1 MMVQNN
7 EIKTRSIP
15 IRDARKMFTNLP
27 EQLAELRETW
37 AVTRHGTPVMAV
49 MSWEL
54 YEAIEETLEIMG
66 DPELMAA
73 LRESI
78 QEAEEG
84 KLIPLADVKAELG
97 LDDTE

>member
-1 MMVQNN
+1 MHSADTQ
-7 EIKTRSIP
+7 SIP
-15 IRDARKMFTNLP
+15 IIEARKILTKLP
-27 EQLAELRETW
+27 EQLAEERRAL
-37 AVTRHGTPVMAV
+37 AITRHGTPVLAIMT
-49 MSWEL
+49 WEL
-54 YEAIEETLEIMG
+54 FEAIEETLEIMG

-97 LDDTE
+97 LDDAE